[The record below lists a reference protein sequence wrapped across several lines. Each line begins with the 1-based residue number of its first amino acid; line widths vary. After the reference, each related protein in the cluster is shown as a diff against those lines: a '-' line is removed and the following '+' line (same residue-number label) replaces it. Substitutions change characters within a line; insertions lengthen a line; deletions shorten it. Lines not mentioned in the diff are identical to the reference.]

1 MRFIVA
7 SWRWWGQDAAARQH
21 SIVVSGALVEGGD
34 RRGVVEHRERERNE
48 VRGRNGDG
56 KGLVI
61 GLTGA
66 AEVVLADQ
74 KW

>member
-1 MRFIVA
+1 
-7 SWRWWGQDAAARQH
+7 
-21 SIVVSGALVEGGD
+21 VEGGD
-34 RRGVVEHRERERNE
+34 RRGVVEHWERERNE